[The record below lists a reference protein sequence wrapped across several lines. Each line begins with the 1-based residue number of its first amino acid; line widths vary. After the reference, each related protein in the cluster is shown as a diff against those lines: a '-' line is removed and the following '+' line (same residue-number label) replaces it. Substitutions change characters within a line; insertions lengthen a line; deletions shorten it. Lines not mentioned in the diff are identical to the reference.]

1 MAFPDF
7 SKPFILDT
15 DASSTGLDA
24 VLSQFSDGGTE
35 YVVAYWSPS
44 LSKPER
50 QLHMLATAAKDH
62 SWSWKDHLKT
72 VCFAYNTTAHST
84 TNFTPFYFMSSQL
97 IKCITQ
103 LQIVMSHRPQAKV
116 MKDLVSRCRRDP
128 LLLQIPQ

>member
-1 MAFPDF
+1 VFAPIMAFPDF

-62 SWSWKDHLKT
+62 SWSWKDHFEDGVLCLQHHCTLDNKLHT
-72 VCFAYNTTAHST
+72 FLFHVLPVNQMYHTAPDSDEPP
-84 TNFTPFYFMSSQL
+84 TPGQGDEGP
-97 IKCITQ
+97 CI
-103 LQIVMSHRPQAKV
+103 
-116 MKDLVSRCRRDP
+116 
-128 LLLQIPQ
+128 